1 MALNVGENGGNQNV
15 KRRPNS
21 GVTMI
26 PFLEGR
32 KRFSDRSFL
41 IVTKRQSRL
50 FFDYRGV
57 EQP

>member
-1 MALNVGENGGNQNV
+1 
-15 KRRPNS
+15 
-21 GVTMI
+21 MI
-26 PFLEGR
+26 PILEGR